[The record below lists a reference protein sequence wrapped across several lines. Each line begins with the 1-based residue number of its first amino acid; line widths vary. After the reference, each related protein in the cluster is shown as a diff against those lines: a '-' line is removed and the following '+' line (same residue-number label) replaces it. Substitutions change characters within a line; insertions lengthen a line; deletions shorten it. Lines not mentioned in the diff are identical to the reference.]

1 MNGPRHR
8 KIYIGIAGLLVAILV
23 IVVIL
28 LYIKRNAEEDAR
40 RTADRQSVGAPVV
53 GTSERVTLTVASG
66 GKPGFRQ
73 QEVTVALPPEP
84 VLRAREVLRALLNE
98 YLKSGSSHPLT
109 KGSEV
114 KNVYLLSDGTAVL
127 DLTAALVDGH
137 PSGILEEQMTIASM
151 VETMSAN
158 VSGIHQ
164 VKILVDGKERET
176 LAGHADLTA
185 LIEVADIHKF
195 VQEMQ

>member
-1 MNGPRHR
+1 MNDPRHR
-8 KIYIGIAGLLVAILV
+8 KIYIAIAGALVAILV
-23 IVVIL
+23 ITVVL
-28 LYIKRNAEEDAR
+28 VRIKRNAEEDSQ
-40 RTADRQSVGAPVV
+40 RTADREALGAPVV
-53 GTSERVTLTVASG
+53 GASERITLTVASDAR
-66 GKPGFRQ
+66 PGFHR
-73 QEVTVALPPEP
+73 QEVTVALPPELA
-84 VLRAREVLRALLNE
+84 LRAREVLRALIHE
-98 YLKSGSSHPLT
+98 YLKSDSSHPLA

-127 DLTAALVDGH
+127 DLTSALVDGH

-151 VETMSAN
+151 VETISAN

-185 LIEVADIHKF
+185 IIEVADINKF
-195 VQEMQ
+195 VQELQ

>member
-1 MNGPRHR
+1 MSAPRHR
-8 KIYIGIAGLLVAILV
+8 KIYIAIAGALVAILL
-23 IVVIL
+23 ISVVL
-28 LYIKRNAEEDAR
+28 VRIKRNAEEDSQRA
-40 RTADRQSVGAPVV
+40 ADREALGAPVV
-53 GTSERVTLTVASG
+53 GASERITLTVASDAR
-66 GKPGFRQ
+66 PDFHR

-84 VLRAREVLRALLNE
+84 ALRAREVLRALIHE
-98 YLKSGSSHPLT
+98 YLKSDSSHPLA

-127 DLTAALVDGH
+127 DLTSALVDGH

-151 VETMSAN
+151 VETISAN

-185 LIEVADIHKF
+185 IIDVADVNKF
-195 VQEMQ
+195 VQELK